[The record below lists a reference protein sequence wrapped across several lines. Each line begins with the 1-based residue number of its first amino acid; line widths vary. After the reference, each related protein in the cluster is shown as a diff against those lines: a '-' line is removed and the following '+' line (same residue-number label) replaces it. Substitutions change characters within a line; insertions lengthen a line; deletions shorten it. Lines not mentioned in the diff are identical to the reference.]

1 MMNQETKRNEVKVI
15 DARQVLGKDFK
26 IYGTVENPLFLAK
39 DVASWLDMD
48 TSNASRMIKNVDEE
62 ECITTRHNMTNA
74 TFLTEDGLYEV
85 LMQSRK
91 PIAKQFKK
99 EVKKILKQ
107 IRLTGG
113 YVNND
118 DMFINTY
125 LPFAD
130 DTTKLLFKSTLETVR
145 KQNTI
150 IEEQKPKV
158 EYHDTVLYS
167 NKFKPTSDIS
177 KDFGISAQQLNKI
190 LNELHV
196 QFKKNKNWRLYHEY
210 DWLINEQYADY
221 KIDEYGQQLRWSEL
235 GRKFIIKKLLDTE
248 EYQDVIPDMYK
259 SLDLNSV
266 KVVM

>member
-1 MMNQETKRNEVKVI
+1 MMNELIIINEQE
-15 DARQVLGKDFK
+15 VLGKQFK
-26 IYGTVENPLFLAK
+26 IYGTFEEPLFLAK
-39 DVASWLDMD
+39 DVAEWIEHSDRSKML
-48 TSNASRMIKNVDEE
+48 RNVDEDE
-62 ECITTRHNMTNA
+62 KVKNIVLTPGGNQEMW
-74 TFLTEDGLYEV
+74 FLTEDGLYEV

-91 PIAKQFKK
+91 PIAKEFKK

-145 KQNTI
+145 KQNAI

-190 LNELHV
+190 LNELHI
-196 QFKKNKNWRLYHEY
+196 QFKKNKTWRLYHEY
-210 DWLINEQYADY
+210 DWLISQQYADY

-248 EYQDVIPDMYK
+248 EYKDIIPDMYK
-259 SLDLNSV
+259 SLDLKSV